1 MLSTTIYLL
10 ELSLKNL
17 YMYIYIYMQNLMLT
31 FTISGLA
38 QDGQQHG
45 PPVRGG
51 RNTLPPIPYQEMSSH
66 QNDKGGGGDHVS
78 TSSSTLSSR
87 SSSVVLRRRT
97 LGNQQPPPSATAG
110 IPAAA
115 AGLLTTNNK
124 KSPLSDPQAWE
135 GNTGNTAWH
144 VQVQQQYSMITGL
157 FVFLFLKYCCCVAV
171 L

>member
-1 MLSTTIYLL
+1 MLIPTT
-10 ELSLKNL
+10 
-17 YMYIYIYMQNLMLT
+17 
-31 FTISGLA
+31 SGLA

-45 PPVRGG
+45 PPVREG

-87 SSSVVLRRRT
+87 SSSVIFRRRT
-97 LGNQQPPPSATAG
+97 LRNQQPPPSATAG
-110 IPAAA
+110 IPASA
-115 AGLLTTNNK
+115 AGLPTTNNK
-124 KSPLSDPQAWE
+124 KSPLSYPQAWE
-135 GNTGNTAWH
+135 GNTGNTAWR

-157 FVFLFLKYCCCVAV
+157 FVCLFLKHCCCVAAV